1 MGSRKSTARARIAE
15 LVRET
20 KGTICIAV
28 HRNADPD
35 AVGAALGIYEIARS
49 LEKNA
54 RLIMPEGLEKATKEL
69 LIALGEENPF
79 SPPDNTDVCD
89 TWFIVDTA
97 SISQLGPIAEAV
109 LSKEYAVIDHHARNT
124 LYRGNGIVDPG
135 AGSSSEI
142 VALEMEA
149 IGLKPSKTTATMMLA
164 GIIYDTRFFRLA
176 KPTSFRAAA
185 YLLECGAAYR
195 MILST
200 LMRGR
205 NSVPYP
211 EKVAR
216 LKGVS
221 RAGIYKAGDLL
232 IAVTCIGAYEGSVL
246 NALIDLGAD
255 IAIGISRR
263 KDKTRVTIRSSKRV
277 EEVIGGA
284 PSADIASHIATAL
297 GGSGGGHAGAAGA
310 EVRAEP
316 LEIWGA
322 IASYLASKGLRVKVL
337 EEGRWKE
344 ECSD

>member
-1 MGSRKSTARARIAE
+1 MSSREDSVGGRISRMLASAE
-15 LVRET
+15 
-20 KGTICIAV
+20 GTLCIAV

-35 AVGAALGIYEIARS
+35 AVGAALGVAEIAEHLGVR
-49 LEKNA
+49 A
-54 RLIMPEGLEKATKEL
+54 RLIAPEGLEKAAKEL
-69 LIALGEENPF
+69 LKALGTENPF
-79 SPPDNTDVCD
+79 SPPEEARGCEAWV
-89 TWFIVDTA
+89 IVDTA
-97 SISQLGPIAEAV
+97 SISQLGQIADAV
-109 LSKEYAVIDHHARNT
+109 LGKKYIVIDHHARNS
-124 LYRGNGIVDPG
+124 LFKGEGMVNPE

-142 VALEMEA
+142 VAQEMEA
-149 IGLKPSKTTATMMLA
+149 MGLRPSRTAATMMLA

-176 KPTSFRAAA
+176 KPSSFKAAA
-185 YLLECGAAYR
+185 YLLESGADYKLIQA
-195 MILST
+195 T
-200 LMRGR
+200 LARGR
-205 NSVPYP
+205 NSVPYA

-221 RAGIYKAGDLL
+221 RTGVYRAGDLL

-263 KDKTRVTIRSSKRV
+263 KDRTRVTIRSSKKA
-277 EEVIGGA
+277 EEVLGGA
-284 PSADIASHIATAL
+284 PSADIASHIAAAL

-316 LEIWGA
+316 LEVWGA

-344 ECSD
+344 ECGD

>member
-1 MGSRKSTARARIAE
+1 MSSGGDTVVAKIAE
-15 LVRET
+15 LMREAQ
-20 KGTICIAV
+20 GTLCIAV

-35 AVGAALGIYEIARS
+35 AVGAALGIYEIAQS
-49 LEKNA
+49 LGKDA
-54 RLIMPEGLEKATKEL
+54 RLIAPEGLEKAAKEL
-69 LIALGEENPF
+69 LKALGKENPF
-79 SPPDNTDVCD
+79 SPPEDAETCE

-97 SISQLGPIAEAV
+97 STSQLGPISDAV
-109 LSKEYAVIDHHARNT
+109 LGREYVVIDHHARNS
-124 LYRGNGIVDPG
+124 LYRGKGVVDPS

-142 VALEMEA
+142 VALAMET
-149 IGLKPSKTTATMMLA
+149 IGLKPSKPTATAMLA

-185 YLLECGAAYR
+185 YLLESGADYR
-195 MILST
+195 LVLST
-200 LMRGR
+200 LTRGR

-221 RAGIYKAGDLL
+221 RAGIYRAGDLL

-255 IAIGISRR
+255 IAVGISRR
-263 KDKTRVTIRSSKRV
+263 KDRTRVTIRSSKRA
-277 EEVIGGA
+277 EEVLGGA

-297 GGSGGGHAGAAGA
+297 GGSGVPAAGAAGA

-316 LEIWGA
+316 LEVWGA
-322 IASYLASKGLRVKVL
+322 IASYLASKGLRVRVL

>member
-1 MGSRKSTARARIAE
+1 MSSGGSMVKARITD
-15 LVRET
+15 LIREA
-20 KGTICIAV
+20 KGTLCIAV

-35 AVGAALGIYEIARS
+35 AVGAALGVAEIAQS
-49 LEKNA
+49 LEKEA
-54 RLIMPEGLEKATKEL
+54 RLIAPEGLEKAAKEL
-69 LIALGEENPF
+69 LKALGEENPF
-79 SPPDNTDVCD
+79 SPPDTAKACD
-89 TWFIVDTA
+89 TWVIVDTA
-97 SISQLGPIAEAV
+97 SVSQLGPIADAV
-109 LSKEYAVIDHHARNT
+109 LGKEYAVIDHHARNF
-124 LYRGNGIVDPG
+124 LYRGKGVVDPG
-135 AGSSSEI
+135 ASSSSEI

-149 IGLKPSKTTATMMLA
+149 SGVRPSKAPATMMLA

-176 KPTSFRAAA
+176 KPTSFKAAA
-185 YLLECGAAYR
+185 YLLEAGADYR
-195 MILST
+195 LILST
-200 LMRGR
+200 LMRGK
-205 NSVPYP
+205 NSVPYS

-221 RAGIYKAGDLL
+221 RAGIYRAGDLL

-255 IAIGISRR
+255 IAVGISRR
-263 KDKTRVTIRSSKRV
+263 RDRTRVTIRSSKRA
-277 EEVIGGA
+277 EEVLGGA

-316 LEIWGA
+316 LEVWGA
-322 IASYLASKGLRVKVL
+322 IASYLASKGFRVKVL

>member
-1 MGSRKSTARARIAE
+1 MSLGGSTAGARIAE
-15 LVRET
+15 LLRDA
-20 KGTICIAV
+20 KGTLCIAV

-35 AVGAALGIYEIARS
+35 AVGAALSVAEMAQSLGREVHLIA
-49 LEKNA
+49 
-54 RLIMPEGLEKATKEL
+54 PEGLERAAKEL
-69 LIALGEENPF
+69 LKALGKENPF
-79 SPPDNTDVCD
+79 SPPNMAEACD
-89 TWFIVDTA
+89 AWVIVDTA
-97 SISQLGPIAEAV
+97 SISQLGPIADAV
-109 LSKEYAVIDHHARNT
+109 LGKEYAVIDHHARNS
-124 LYRGNGIVDPG
+124 LYQGKGIVDPE

-149 IGLKPSKTTATMMLA
+149 MGLKPSKTTATMMLA

-176 KPTSFRAAA
+176 KPTSFRAVA
-185 YLLECGAAYR
+185 YLLESGADYR
-195 MILST
+195 LVLST
-200 LMRGR
+200 LTKGR
-205 NSVPYP
+205 NSVPYS

-221 RAGIYKAGDLL
+221 RAGIYRAGDLL

-263 KDKTRVTIRSSKRV
+263 KDRTRVTIRSSKRA
-277 EEVIGGA
+277 EEVLGGA

-316 LEIWGA
+316 LEVWGA